1 MSNIILPN
9 KCIETINEQPKN
21 KLPGAA
27 RLWPVLAWIVF
38 SRRCE
43 KDRSEGK
50 KVKTHIYCN
59 KYIMC
64 TRIHFLHKNNN
75 KKKNIYIY
83 IYIYKDQNTD

>member
-64 TRIHFLHKNNN
+64 TRIHFLHKKKIINN
-75 KKKNIYIY
+75 IY
-83 IYIYKDQNTD
+83 IYIYKDQNIDQF